1 MRPDQ
6 ETTLEVRTTA
16 AALAAPLLLVPFALI
31 AALVAVRY
39 EPLHEFDLRVTD
51 HLHRFAVTH
60 PGWAD
65 AMQWWSLIFHPTT
78 WRIAAA
84 LLVVWLWRRHAR
96 GLAVWAGATMAAGAL
111 LGVLL
116 KLLFGRHR
124 PDLLDPVAQA
134 TGYAFPSGHA
144 LTNALGAAVFL
155 MVLLPLVRDRPLA
168 KAALWTAGV
177 VIPLVTAFTRVG
189 LGVHW
194 TSDVVAG
201 LLLGVALV
209 ALTSLALQRRV
220 SRRRVAQ
227 SVSG

>member
-1 MRPDQ
+1 MEPD
-6 ETTLEVRTTA
+6 EDITPEVRTTA
-16 AALAAPLLLVPFALI
+16 AAVAAAVLLVPFAVI
-31 AALVAVRY
+31 AALVAGRY
-39 EPLHEFDLRVTD
+39 QPLHDADARITD
-51 HLHRFAVTH
+51 RLHQIALTH

-65 AMQWWSLIFHPTT
+65 AMQWWSLIFHPAT
-78 WRIAAA
+78 WRIAAV

-96 GLAVWAGATMAAGAL
+96 LLAVWVGATMAAGAL

-134 TGYAFPSGHA
+134 TGFAFPSGHA
-144 LTNALGAAVFL
+144 LTSALGAAVFL
-155 MVLLPLVRDRPLA
+155 MVLLPSVRGRPPA
-168 KAALWTAGV
+168 RAALWAAAL

-201 LLLGVALV
+201 LLFGVALP
-209 ALTSLALQRRV
+209 ALTAVALQRRV
-220 SRRRVAQ
+220 SGRRVAQ
-227 SVSG
+227 SVPG

>member
-6 ETTLEVRTTA
+6 EFTLEVRTTA
-16 AALAAPLLLVPFALI
+16 VAAAAPILLVPFVLI
-31 AALVAVRY
+31 AALVAGSY
-39 EPLHEFDLRVTD
+39 QPLHDFDRRVTD
-51 HLHRFAVTH
+51 RMHEVAVGH

-65 AMQWWSLIFHPTT
+65 AMAWWSLIFHPTT

-84 LLVVWLWRRHAR
+84 LLMVWLWRRHAR
-96 GLAVWAGATMAAGAL
+96 PLAIWVGATMAAGAL

-134 TGYAFPSGHA
+134 AGYAFPSGHA

-155 MVLLPLVRDRPLA
+155 MVLLPLVRDRLLA
-168 KAALWTAGV
+168 RAGLWFAAL
-177 VIPLVTAFTRVG
+177 VIPLVTAFTRVA

-194 TSDVVAG
+194 ASDVVAG
-201 LLLGVALV
+201 LLFGVALA
-209 ALTSLALQRRV
+209 ALTAWAFVYRVRPRRV
-220 SRRRVAQ
+220 RE
-227 SVSG
+227 SVPG